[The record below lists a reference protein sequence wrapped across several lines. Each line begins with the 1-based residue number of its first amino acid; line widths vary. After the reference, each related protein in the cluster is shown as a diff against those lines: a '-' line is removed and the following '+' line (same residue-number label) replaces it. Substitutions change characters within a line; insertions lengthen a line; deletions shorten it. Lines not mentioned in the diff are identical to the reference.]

1 VSVPAGHRAQFF
13 ATCAAAAIAFAGF
26 GLFTS
31 LAPSFLAGTLHH
43 SSRALA
49 GAAAFAVFAA
59 AVAAQL
65 ATAARPPRVQV
76 AGGLAAE
83 LLGLALVVIAVWLP
97 APSLDLF
104 LLGGAVSGA
113 GGGLLF
119 RGALGTVA
127 ELAEEEH
134 RAEALA
140 GLFLGGYLGLSVPV
154 IGLGV
159 LTQELSPR
167 TSLLAFAALMAL
179 ALLAAAP
186 SLLRRR
192 TAAGTA

>member
-1 VSVPAGHRAQFF
+1 V
-13 ATCAAAAIAFAGF
+13 
-26 GLFTS
+26 
-31 LAPSFLAGTLHH
+31 
-43 SSRALA
+43 
-49 GAAAFAVFAA
+49 
-59 AVAAQL
+59 AQL
-65 ATAARPPRVQV
+65 ATASRGPRVQL

-83 LLGLALVVIAVWLP
+83 LLGLALLVTAVWLP
-97 APSLDLF
+97 SPSLDLF
-104 LLGGAVSGA
+104 LLGGVVVGA

-127 ELAEEEH
+127 ALADDEH

-167 TSLLAFAALMAL
+167 ASLLVFAVLMAL
-179 ALLAAAP
+179 VLAAAAP
-186 SLLRRR
+186 ALLRRR
-192 TAAGTA
+192 TAAP